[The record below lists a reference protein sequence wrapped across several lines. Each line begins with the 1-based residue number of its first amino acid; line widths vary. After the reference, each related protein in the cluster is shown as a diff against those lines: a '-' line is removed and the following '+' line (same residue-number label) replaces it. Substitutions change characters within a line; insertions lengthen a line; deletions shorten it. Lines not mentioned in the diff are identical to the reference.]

1 MILRIAATLWC
12 ALLFFALPSS
22 ADDFRLLV
30 LDGSFVKWGEPAL
43 GTGAEVTYAFATTE
57 VVSDEAR
64 NCKRIAPFAELS
76 SSPSLAMS
84 ALKNEAHEAFRTWE
98 RVSNL
103 RFQVVD
109 DEDDAQI
116 IIGVE
121 AEPKGLAFTNVAPE
135 TLSTAAR
142 ALEAVKTSLGLGSA
156 SAKSVKTI
164 GRSLIC
170 LNPWLTWK
178 IGLDGNNKTYDVRY
192 TLTHEIGHAIGLDH
206 PGASGALMGFR
217 YNEKMNGLQA
227 GDIQAVRT
235 LYGP

>member
-1 MILRIAATLWC
+1 MKLWIAATVWGAL
-12 ALLFFALPSS
+12 ALLALPAS

-57 VVSDEAR
+57 VVSEEAR
-64 NCKRIAPFAELS
+64 NCKRMAPFAELS
-76 SSPSLAMS
+76 SASSLAMS

-98 RVSNL
+98 TVSNL

-116 IIGVE
+116 VIGVE
-121 AEPKGLAFTNVAPE
+121 AEPNGLAFTNVAPA

-217 YNEKMNGLQA
+217 YNENMNGLQM